1 MAQDKII
8 VRAYAKNVDQ
18 APRKVA
24 IVADLVRGRSVEDA
38 LVILAHVPRRAA
50 TPVKKAIES
59 AKANATFNHNLD
71 ANGLMLYTISV
82 TASKRLKR
90 FIPASRGRALPF
102 QKKACNIL
110 IEVTGIEKVKP
121 KAKTEAKAKA
131 STKTAAKPATK
142 KKEEKK

>member
-59 AKANATFNHNLD
+59 AKANATFNHNLNV
-71 ANGLMLYTISV
+71 NGLMLHTVSV
-82 TASKRLKR
+82 TAGKRLKR

>member
-71 ANGLMLYTISV
+71 ANGLMLHTISV
-82 TASKRLKR
+82 TAGKRLKR